1 MQTFSCIDS
10 KKNPTHY
17 TFTCLDGKI
26 VLLAW
31 KEYLNDDLPECRYRK
46 PGNGQLEITTEL
58 FERVFRFM
66 CEDTSFS
73 NFKGF
78 FDAIRNDDVFLPLAK
93 TILAKNISWN
103 AKRLS
108 DMSEALE

>member
-1 MQTFSCIDS
+1 MNTFSFVDS
-10 KKNPTHY
+10 KKNPTSY

-31 KEYLNDDLPECRYRK
+31 KEYQSDDLPECRYRK
-46 PGNGQLEITTEL
+46 PGNGQIEITTEL

-78 FDAIRNDDVFLPLAK
+78 FDAIKDDEIFLPLAK

-103 AKRLS
+103 AMRLAN
-108 DMSEALE
+108 MSTALE